1 MCQKGDSKFQDIYDM
16 FSMDKPTCFDVT
28 FGGGVILNADFNIGW
43 CMGEGTK
50 INRIFASSSF
60 KNEKLCHEWAAKAE
74 RANTNPCTLAHF
86 SGSS

>member
-1 MCQKGDSKFQDIYDM
+1 MKVEGNYNK
-16 FSMDKPTCFDVT
+16 FSMNKKNCFDVN
-28 FGGGVILNADFNIGW
+28 FGIGEVLHLDFNIGW

-60 KNEKLCHEWAAKAE
+60 KNEHQCHEWAAKAK

-86 SGSS
+86 SGSSRI

>member
-1 MCQKGDSKFQDIYDM
+1 MDV
-16 FSMDKPTCFDVT
+16 FSSSWAMNKPNCFDVN
-28 FGGGVILNADFNIGW
+28 FGGGQGIMVDFNIGW
-43 CMGEGTK
+43 CMGEGHK

-60 KNEKLCHEWAAKAE
+60 KNERLCHEWAAKAK